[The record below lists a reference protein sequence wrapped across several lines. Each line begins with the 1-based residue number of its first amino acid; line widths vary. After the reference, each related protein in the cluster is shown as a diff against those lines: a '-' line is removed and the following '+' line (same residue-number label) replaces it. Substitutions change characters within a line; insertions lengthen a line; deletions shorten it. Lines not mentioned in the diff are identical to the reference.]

1 MSHVAIVK
9 PDAGTPAVNAVYEEF
24 YRRMQFPSAPNF
36 ITVQGHS
43 EASSRGVWELLKSI
57 LLGGLLP
64 RWKKELIIVAISRER
79 KCQYC
84 IAAHTACCTMLGV
97 NAEFMVRDVRRIPDS
112 ALRDTILFAMRSA
125 RNPQALTDGDFAT
138 LHAHGLSQSEIVEL
152 ISVSALAVYLNIM
165 ADATAVEPDEMI
177 KGQS

>member
-1 MSHVAIVK
+1 
-9 PDAGTPAVNAVYEEF
+9 
-24 YRRMQFPSAPNF
+24 MQFPSPPNF

-43 EASSRGVWELLKSI
+43 EASSRGIWELLKSV

-64 RWKKELIIVAISRER
+64 RWKKELVIVAISRER
-79 KCQYC
+79 ECQYC

-97 NAEFMVRDVRRIPDS
+97 NAEFMVRDVVRIPDPV
-112 ALRDTILFAMRSA
+112 LRDTIQFAMKSA
-125 RNPQALTDGDFAT
+125 RSPQALTDADFVT
-138 LHAHGLSQSEIVEL
+138 LRDRGLSQSEIVEL

-177 KGQS
+177 KG